1 MKVLKGCK
9 IGRDSSIQPD
19 TQIYEEE
26 VQPGGCGKAKETEL
40 EDNGNGILEIVWEVL
55 GQLMKDGWVGEELW
69 WDCYSNSMAAA
80 CTSEGQLQD
89 WLWKCHKKPAAI

>member
-40 EDNGNGILEIVWEVL
+40 EDNGNGILEIV
-55 GQLMKDGWVGEELW
+55 
-69 WDCYSNSMAAA
+69 
-80 CTSEGQLQD
+80 
-89 WLWKCHKKPAAI
+89 